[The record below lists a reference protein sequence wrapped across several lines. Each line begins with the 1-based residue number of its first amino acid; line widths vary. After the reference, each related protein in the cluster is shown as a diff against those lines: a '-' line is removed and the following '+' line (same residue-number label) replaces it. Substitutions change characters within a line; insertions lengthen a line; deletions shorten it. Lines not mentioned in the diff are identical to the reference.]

1 MRDRSLDE
9 FAEADA
15 GGDDDPTDTD
25 AERAE
30 RATDGDAGAERA
42 ADGDPSD
49 ADEGAAVTYEWAPG
63 GAACGVCGASVEAR
77 WRDGEAFV
85 CADCKE
91 W

>member
-9 FAEADA
+9 FADADT
-15 GGDDDPTDTD
+15 GGDDGSTD
-25 AERAE
+25 A
-30 RATDGDAGAERA
+30 DVGAERA
-42 ADGDPSD
+42 

-63 GAACGVCGASVEAR
+63 GAVCGVCGASVEAR

>member
-9 FAEADA
+9 FADGDA
-15 GGDDDPTDTD
+15 GGDDDPTDADT
-25 AERAE
+25 ERAV
-30 RATDGDAGAERA
+30 RTMDGDAGTERP
-42 ADGDPSD
+42 ADGDTGD
-49 ADEGAAVTYEWAPG
+49 ADGGAAVTYEWTPG

-91 W
+91 G

>member
-9 FAEADA
+9 FADADTGSA
-15 GGDDDPTDTD
+15 GDSDAAGDDPT
-25 AERAE
+25 
-30 RATDGDAGAERA
+30 G
-42 ADGDPSD
+42 
-49 ADEGAAVTYEWAPG
+49 ADEGAAVTYEWTPG
-63 GAACGVCGASVEAR
+63 GAACGTCGASVEAR